1 MRTGL
6 YSVAELFGNRHIE
19 QLVIPEI
26 QRDYVWQKT
35 QVEHLLASILKNFK
49 AWQIEVNSPTLM
61 GVGKDSNADSEAK
74 DGKMQSLQDDFAKYY
89 ARRVHATN
97 IGFIYAYSD
106 NDLPGQFFLIDGQ
119 QRLTTIYLVLLA
131 VASQHNELKDR
142 FRPRY
147 CLCSGAP
154 DESKT
159 VVPTSLDYR
168 LREHTARFLH
178 QWVHHLLET
187 GHRPPQVKD
196 QSWYLQRLDDDK
208 TVRNLLANHETI
220 LDQLKVELGDGEL
233 LKFYEYL
240 EDLVQFWY
248 FDTNESAQGEELYI
262 YLNARGESIADNEN
276 TKAELLATLENAA
289 DKDEWG
295 RLWEEWQDYFWQKRN
310 TGVSVKERNPNADR
324 GFNSFLKCIG
334 NLEKLTRG
342 KEGTTGSIDLSTVRD
357 YHEILQWLEEQKD
370 GFKSLYTYA
379 DWVDKWFSEVW
390 GTFNQFKPVD
400 WENDQNRMIL
410 VWGSLLCV
418 LRSQEIYQELDSKRI
433 FRAIRVIYLQFNNG
447 GTAVNSLLNCVN
459 GLLSDNASAFSGL
472 GTTTLDE
479 KSKWDYLFEK
489 PENERQRLE
498 EIIWKI
504 EDHPLNLE
512 GKDLGGV
519 NLTHLV
525 DLDDGVTVQQ
535 LEEIQN
541 TFLKLFPLN
550 EPDDS
555 VNMKQLAT
563 ALLYY
568 GPYWHRVNPPYRQ
581 HYDFRDWKRTIRGR
595 GSEETRNDEP
605 SVFRAFFTEFL
616 QTSQSLDVFTE
627 SKKGSVQVNPETTNE
642 LRTALIWYAERSGP
656 RFLEEGM
663 YVAISY
669 QGDTDVHFKNFRT
682 IWNTTQRFNPTNG
695 HNKMSDQVTI
705 LAQSGKQDL

>member
-49 AWQIEVNSPTLM
+49 AWQIELKSPTLM
-61 GVGKDSNADSEAK
+61 ALENDSNTDSRAT
-74 DGKMQSLQDDFAKYY
+74 DRKMQSLHEDFAEFY

-119 QRLTTIYLVLLA
+119 QRLTTLYLVLLA
-131 VASQHNELKDR
+131 VASQDNELKNR
-142 FRPRY
+142 FRARY

-154 DESKT
+154 DEAKT

-196 QSWYLQRLDDDK
+196 QSWYLQRLNEDI

-220 LDQLKVELGDGEL
+220 LARLKDELSDEKL
-233 LKFYEYL
+233 PNFYEYL

-295 RLWEEWQDYFWQKRN
+295 RVWEDWQDYFWLKRN
-310 TGVSVKERNPNADR
+310 TGVSLKERNPNADR

-334 NLEKLTRG
+334 NLEKLRHG
-342 KEGTTGSIDLSTVRD
+342 KEGPTGSIDLSAIRE
-357 YHEILQWLEEQKD
+357 YLKILKWLEDQKD
-370 GFKSLYTYA
+370 GFKSLHTYA
-379 DWVDKWFSEVW
+379 DWVDKWFYELW
-390 GTFNQFKPVD
+390 GAFNQFKPVD
-400 WENDQNRMIL
+400 WEKDQNRMIL

-418 LRSQEIYQELDSKRI
+418 IRSQEKHHELDSERI
-433 FRAIRVIYLQFNNG
+433 FRAIRVIYLQFHNG

-459 GLLSDNASAFSGL
+459 GLLANVASVFTCVD
-472 GTTTLDE
+472 TTTFDE
-479 KSKWDYLFEK
+479 KSKWNYLFDK
-489 PENERQRLE
+489 PENERRCIE
-498 EIIWKI
+498 AIIWKI

-512 GKDLGGV
+512 GAGLGGV

-525 DLDDGVTVQQ
+525 DLNDGVTVQQ
-535 LEEIQN
+535 LEEIHN
-541 TFLKLFPLN
+541 AFLKLFP
-550 EPDDS
+550 PDETAS
-555 VNMKQLAT
+555 SAKMKKLAM

-568 GPYWHRVNPPYRQ
+568 GPYWQRVGPWYFENF
-581 HYDFRDWKRTIRGR
+581 HLGDWPRTIRGL
-595 GSEETRNDEP
+595 GSEEKRGGGR
-605 SVFRAFFTEFL
+605 SVFHGFFTEFL
-616 QTSQSLDVFTE
+616 NENQSLDEFVGT
-627 SKKGSVQVNPETTNE
+627 KIGSIQADPETTNE
-642 LRTALIWYAERSGP
+642 LRKALIWYSEKAGSK
-656 RFLEEGM
+656 FLEKGM
-663 YVAISY
+663 YVAMDY
-669 QGDTDVHFKNFRT
+669 QGEADTHFKGIRI
-682 IWNTTQRFNPTNG
+682 IWNTKG
-695 HNKMSDQVTI
+695 HFKGNAGNDKMSNQVTS
-705 LAQSGKQDL
+705 QQ